1 MKTIRGRQSTDN
13 AQIQAI
19 TQSAAARFA
28 QPLPAP
34 PDHGFQ
40 ADVQNDLK
48 LAALLCAIRQIA
60 DQRGTTV
67 IDQLDTWEAGE

>member
-1 MKTIRGRQSTDN
+1 MKTTRGRQSTDN
-13 AQIQAI
+13 AQIQAL

-34 PDHGFQ
+34 PDHDFQ
-40 ADVQNDLK
+40 AELQNDLRF
-48 LAALLCAIRQIA
+48 AALLCAIRQIA

>member
-1 MKTIRGRQSTDN
+1 MKSIKGRQSTDN
-13 AQIQAI
+13 AQIQAL

-28 QPLPAP
+28 QPLPAV
-34 PDHGFQ
+34 PDYGFQ

-67 IDQLDTWEAGE
+67 IDQLDTWEAG